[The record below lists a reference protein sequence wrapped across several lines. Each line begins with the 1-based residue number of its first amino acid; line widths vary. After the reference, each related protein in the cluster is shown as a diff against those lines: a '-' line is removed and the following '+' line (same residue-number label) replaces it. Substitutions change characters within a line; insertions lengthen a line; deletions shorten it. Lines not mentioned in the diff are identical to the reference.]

1 MISLQEFQKNE
12 LIIKENDID
21 EYLYLIKSG
30 MVKVVKS
37 FENKEIEVAVLKAGS
52 FFGEMALIDDR
63 PRTATVLAMEKTV
76 LQVFHRDSFIDIM
89 HRDQN
94 MAIKF
99 LSGIFSRLRDANSK
113 IDASIINK
121 NIQNINEKRTN
132 DICASIIIEGI
143 TEKAI
148 GTLPENPC
156 NILVN
161 NSVFNIGRKSSDPFT
176 NNILE
181 LEDKK
186 PLQISRNHFSLQ
198 IINEQIAIYDIGSSL
213 GLRLNDTRIGGSLG
227 LNGPLFLE
235 NENKLVLGSDNSQLQ
250 YSLTITIPPK

>member
-1 MISLQEFQKNE
+1 M
-12 LIIKENDID
+12 
-21 EYLYLIKSG
+21 
-30 MVKVVKS
+30 
-37 FENKEIEVAVLKAGS
+37 
-52 FFGEMALIDDR
+52 
-63 PRTATVLAMEKTV
+63 
-76 LQVFHRDSFIDIM
+76 
-89 HRDQN
+89 
-94 MAIKF
+94 
-99 LSGIFSRLRDANSK
+99 
-113 IDASIINK
+113 
-121 NIQNINEKRTN
+121 
-132 DICASIIIEGI
+132 EGI

-148 GTLPENPC
+148 GTLPENPF

-181 LEDKK
+181 LDDSK

-198 IINEQIAIYDIGSSL
+198 IKGDQVAIYDIGSSL

-250 YSLTITIPPK
+250 YKVTITIPPK